1 MACNGGQDGASRG
14 RRADWGRRPFLV
26 AALVVLACLPL
37 TTPAAAVGAG
47 SARTR
52 ISSSGRIGRLRIN
65 TSTRARVI
73 GLLGL
78 PDYDTHGNIGQGA
91 PRTPNYEELGY
102 GCRPD
107 QGLTVCA
114 AAYYLNVRRQRLES
128 FYTNSSVF
136 TLPGGVARRDAS
148 WPRGAGSSAAEYRRV
163 QPGNRGHD

>member
-1 MACNGGQDGASRG
+1 M
-14 RRADWGRRPFLV
+14 
-26 AALVVLACLPL
+26 AALVVLACLAL
-37 TTPAAAVGAG
+37 TTSAAAVGAG

-65 TSTRARVI
+65 TSTRAQVI

-102 GCRPD
+102 GCHPD

-136 TLPGGVARRDAS
+136 TLPGGVHVGMPAGLAARIEHRPDI
-148 WPRGAGSSAAEYRRV
+148 GG
-163 QPGNRGHD
+163 